1 MISTVNRIPDSTVE
15 LTITVPWTDVNKT
28 YETVVS
34 EAVKNAEV
42 SGFRKGKAPR
52 DIVEKNLDKTK
63 LYEEVLKILIP
74 QSYNQAVTE
83 HKLTPIISPKVELKE
98 ANEGKDWVIRV
109 LTCEKPPVTLGDYT
123 KAIRDLK
130 ARLDSARLAS
140 KGKKIW
146 TPGTDLSAQAGP
158 KKDEANQGAGGQ
170 KPTLDELLHALY
182 SAVTMTLPA
191 LLIEHEANR
200 LLSDLIDQTKKL
212 GLSVEQYLA
221 STNRTA
227 DSVRH
232 EYEEQAKRT
241 LTLEFALEEIADKEG
256 ILVSDD
262 DIDAVINTAK
272 SDEEKKA
279 LTSQRYYLAS
289 ILRRQ
294 KTLDTLAAL

>member
-1 MISTVNRIPDSTVE
+1 MISTLNRTSDGTLE
-15 LTITVPWTDVNKT
+15 LTLTVPWTEVSQT
-28 YETVVS
+28 YQSVVDD
-34 EAVKNAEV
+34 AVKNAELP
-42 SGFRKGKAPR
+42 GFRKGKAPR
-52 DIVEKNLDKTK
+52 EVVEKSLDKTK

-74 QSYNQAVTE
+74 KTYNQAVAE
-83 HKLTPIISPKVELKE
+83 QKIKPIMSPKVELKE
-98 ANEGKDWVIRV
+98 ANEKKDWVIRI
-109 LTCEKPPVTLGDYT
+109 LTCEKPSVTLGDYK
-123 KAIRDLK
+123 KAIADLK
-130 ARLDSARLAS
+130 AS

-146 TPGTDLSAQAGP
+146 TPGSDLPAGEAGP
-158 KKDEANQGAGGQ
+158 KKEEGNPPAGGQ

-182 SAVTMTLPA
+182 GTVTITLPA
-191 LLIEHEANR
+191 LLIEHEVNR

-212 GLSVEQYLA
+212 GLSVEQYLS

-241 LTLEFALEEIADKEG
+241 LTLEFALEEIADREG

-262 DIDAVINTAK
+262 DIDTVINTAK

-289 ILRRQ
+289 ILHRQ
-294 KTLDTLAAL
+294 KTLDMLATL